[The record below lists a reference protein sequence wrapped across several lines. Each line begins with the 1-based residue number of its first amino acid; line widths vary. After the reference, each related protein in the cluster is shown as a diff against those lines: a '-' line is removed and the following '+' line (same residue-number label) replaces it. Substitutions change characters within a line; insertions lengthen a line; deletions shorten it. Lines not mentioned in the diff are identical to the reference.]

1 MIKIVCNYK
10 GKYYEIE
17 YKNNKDELNICFL
30 NVNQKA
36 FKTLKMNKAN
46 DKKSI
51 KLKLKNKRILSMIQ
65 NDNSRQIGEYYL
77 KQLLISNNK
86 I

>member
-1 MIKIVCNYK
+1 
-10 GKYYEIE
+10 
-17 YKNNKDELNICFL
+17 
-30 NVNQKA
+30 
-36 FKTLKMNKAN
+36 MNKAN